1 LRLTRKSVLLFWM
14 VGIILSMCTACT
26 ETTLKPEAA
35 LWGHWAVVAG
45 QGGEPP
51 LANNLIFYEDGRLVM
66 DGEHSQPALYVV
78 IAPGR
83 MKLTRGDEILVLNY
97 SVDEGML
104 QLNTEGKNQRFTYL
118 GEPEIAVLSTAVS
131 QVSPTAPEPLTLQP
145 PTFTPTILLI
155 TSTPDLPTSTPV
167 LPTATEAIPTQTPT
181 DSLEDFY
188 VDVKVIP
195 KDGMVMV
202 FVPEGEFIMGTNP
215 NEDPFFW
222 GAEGPAH
229 EVYVDAFWIA
239 RPNNPTG
246 NLFSKGL
253 ILKLARRFPQ
263 KWFIVD
269 EAFIQFLADWKTN
282 SLLTENP
289 IPNILVLHSLTKFF
303 AIAGLRLGGIVGS
316 EPAISRLKKAKEPWT
331 INGIADRVAS
341 LLVKCSD
348 YEEETRSLVK
358 QECSRVFNGLQAV
371 EGIIPYPSSSN
382 YILSQWVKSGNLDDL
397 LRYLLLNGAYV
408 RDCRNFPGLEKN
420 FFRIGLKKPKDN
432 DLLLSL
438 LLSFQPSQSG
448 L

>member
-229 EVYVDAFWIA
+229 EVYVDAFWIYQTEVTNAMYQACVAEKACPKPLRNDSRTVADYYTAEEYANYPVIQVNWVLAVAYCQWAGGRLPTEAEWEKAA
-239 RPNNPTG
+239 RGTDGRLFPWGNTPLAPDLASFCGSSCPGSDKESIDDGYPEIAPVGIFPGGASPYGALDMAGNVWEWVFDYFDQNYYSRSEYDNPRG
-246 NLFSKGL
+246 PASGS
-253 ILKLARRFPQ
+253 RRVIRGGS
-263 KWFIVD
+263 WFNP
-269 EAFIQFLADWKTN
+269 AD
-282 SLLTENP
+282 
-289 IPNILVLHSLTKFF
+289 
-303 AIAGLRLGGIVGS
+303 GLRTL
-316 EPAISRLKKAKEPWT
+316 SR
-331 INGIADRVAS
+331 AS
-341 LLVKCSD
+341 LPPQV
-348 YEEETRSLVK
+348 
-358 QECSRVFNGLQAV
+358 GLDTV
-371 EGIIPYPSSSN
+371 G
-382 YILSQWVKSGNLDDL
+382 
-397 LRYLLLNGAYV
+397 
-408 RDCRNFPGLEKN
+408 
-420 FFRIGLKKPKDN
+420 FRCVHEIKD
-432 DLLLSL
+432 
-438 LLSFQPSQSG
+438 
-448 L
+448 